1 MSLTF
6 RGLSFNFSKKQRNK
20 NKTNSRWWLPRN
32 GSSPTVLV
40 STVKFLWFFRTHIV
54 SFLGN
59 KLVMPKDDTWFAFDG
74 FILVIK
80 TVGRGLLSIRS
91 STVSSIG
98 LEIHELRWR
107 LLSSLI
113 HNRHTQRIQEQIT
126 SAGSSPPCLCLSA
139 LLRLFPSNLN
149 SEFACFASIIG
160 LEKVATK
167 PILLVVDGDWP
178 FVHTALHTLRSQQLQ
193 TAHTDS
199 SAYMVLDYG
208 LLCKSVWSHLR
219 SNETS
224 IFRFRR
230 WHWINMN
237 QGNDLWIRISIKQ
250 RFLYF
255 SCFRNEHRYKEY
267 SQPVHVNRW
276 IEKLLQPIISQ
287 LKN

>member
-1 MSLTF
+1 
-6 RGLSFNFSKKQRNK
+6 
-20 NKTNSRWWLPRN
+20 
-32 GSSPTVLV
+32 
-40 STVKFLWFFRTHIV
+40 
-54 SFLGN
+54 
-59 KLVMPKDDTWFAFDG
+59 MPKDDTWFAFDG

-126 SAGSSPPCLCLSA
+126 SAGSSPPCLCLISA

-193 TAHTDS
+193 TLRIQTLAHIWYWIMVYYANQCDLTWDRTKHRS
-199 SAYMVLDYG
+199 FDFEGDTESIWTKEMIFGSAYQSNKDFCIFLASEMSIG
-208 LLCKSVWSHLR
+208 KKSIPNLSTWTVELKIITA
-219 SNETS
+219 N
-224 IFRFRR
+224 
-230 WHWINMN
+230 NK
-237 QGNDLWIRISIKQ
+237 SIKK
-250 RFLYF
+250 LTT
-255 SCFRNEHRYKEY
+255 NKI
-267 SQPVHVNRW
+267 RW
-276 IEKLLQPIISQ
+276 LLR
-287 LKN
+287 